1 MDEVTRSGGRASTL
15 RQSVVGRLW
24 GTAVMAAL
32 VAVAGAGYL
41 DATQEVR
48 VPHGVHLVAASGLGG
63 LSDARSAV
71 VPDCCSEE
79 GPSSVPGQT
88 ARD

>member
-1 MDEVTRSGGRASTL
+1 MGEVTRSGGRASTL

-24 GTAVMAAL
+24 GTAVVVGL

-48 VPHGVHLVAASGLGG
+48 VPHGVHLVAVSGLGE
-63 LSDARSAV
+63 LSDPRSVV

-79 GPSSVPGQT
+79 GPSAVPGET